1 MGYFGEVEKFDELQ
15 IKAFLKILKEKNTTF
30 FGPIYKINLL
40 NEIEFRLIYCLSDI
54 ENSIISDKNFKG
66 LVNNI
71 RIQFLNDD
79 LLKKIK
85 NSIID
90 EWNKL
95 KLGHNEKLR
104 TLVSLMINMNIIRRK
119 IINDI
124 IEKKKGDKIQEELIF
139 IENGII
145 EGMYIEEGFFNHEL
159 YF

>member
-1 MGYFGEVEKFDELQ
+1 LGYFGEVEKFDELQ